1 MLSRKCFS
9 HHHSN
14 PMNIGIYASMQLTYE
29 NHGYLDLANEV
40 HELIMDDL
48 AHFKRFRV
56 IDGVD
61 KDVGMNIHTVGLLT
75 KAGL

>member
-1 MLSRKCFS
+1 
-9 HHHSN
+9 
-14 PMNIGIYASMQLTYE
+14 MQLTYE

-48 AHFKRFRV
+48 ANFKRFRI

-61 KDVGMNIHTVGLLT
+61 EDVGMNIHTVRLLT
-75 KAGL
+75 KAGK